1 MAQTFK
7 YGNGIWANKQGSSL
21 AYNDEN
27 GSYKP
32 LPFNFE
38 RSSSATRTNKE
49 GLIEAV
55 NTDVPRI
62 DYKDNT
68 KGALLLEPQSTNYVV
83 YSEDFSQSYWSK
95 SNSTITS
102 NTGISPDGSQNASN
116 LYFNGAS
123 NASLRTV
130 MTSTSG
136 QVYTFSIWI
145 KKISANYTNNINA
158 RIEGFASGTVGVVFL
173 GDTLNAAPV
182 GEFVRYSVTTSAST
196 GGTSHFQFR
205 SDEDA
210 TFEVWGAQIENKS
223 YVTSYTPTFGAASTR
238 SAYIEGSTVDLSSVV
253 NSQEG
258 TFIVDFSILAD
269 NDGNKYITLGDGGT
283 FTNNIII
290 GYVSAGLSI
299 QIYKGGTQVSSY
311 FSAESGLDFKKIAV
325 SWKQN
330 EVKFYKNGELLDT
343 DLSFSTFDSDILN
356 KLYFNISGRV
366 FYGET
371 RSIKLYNTAL
381 TDQELQA
388 LTRG

>member
-7 YGNGIWANKQGSSL
+7 YGNGIWANKEGSSL

-27 GSYKP
+27 GNYKP
-32 LPFNFE
+32 FPFNFE

-49 GLIEAV
+49 GLIETVGA
-55 NTDVPRI
+55 NEPRI

-205 SDEDA
+205 SDEEA

-238 SAYIEGSTVDLSSVV
+238 SAYIGGSTVDLSSVV

-388 LTRG
+388 LTRV